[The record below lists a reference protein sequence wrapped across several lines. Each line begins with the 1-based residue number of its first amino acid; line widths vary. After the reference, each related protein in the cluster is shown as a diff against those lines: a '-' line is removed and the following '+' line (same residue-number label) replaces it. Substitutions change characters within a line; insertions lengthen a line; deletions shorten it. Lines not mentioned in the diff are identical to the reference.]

1 MPARF
6 QNLRRLAILGCLLF
20 FGSQARAQLAS
31 NSPFLPPQNSGPAAP
46 TVGAPLEYGGF
57 LEDRDGRLF
66 RVISPSQ
73 KKGAWVRLNERE
85 PSLDFTLK
93 QHDADQNTVTLEQQG
108 RTMTLEL
115 RKPRVVSSGS
125 AAQAMQPPPMPMQPG
140 NAMPAAVTQ
149 AVVLNP
155 TPADEQNRLNAVAT
169 EVQRRRALRE
179 QASQTVNS
187 TGVQQAVPPPPP
199 KNMQA
204 QPR

>member
-1 MPARF
+1 MVGG
-6 QNLRRLAILGCLLF
+6 LSF
-20 FGSQARAQLAS
+20 FGSQAGAQLAS
-31 NSPFLPPQNSGPAAP
+31 NSPFLPAQNAAGPATP
-46 TVGAPLEYGGF
+46 TAGAPLEYGGF

-66 RVISPSQ
+66 RVISTSQ

-85 PSLDFTLK
+85 ATLDFTLK
-93 QHDADQNTVTLEQQG
+93 QHDPDQNTVTVEQQG

-115 RKPRVVSSGS
+115 RKPKVVSSGS
-125 AAQAMQPPPMPMQPG
+125 AAQAMSPPPMPMQPG
-140 NAMPAAVTQ
+140 NPMPAAVTQ

-155 TPADEQNRLNAVAT
+155 SPADEANRLNAVAT

-187 TGVQQAVPPPPP
+187 TGIQPAVPPPPPP